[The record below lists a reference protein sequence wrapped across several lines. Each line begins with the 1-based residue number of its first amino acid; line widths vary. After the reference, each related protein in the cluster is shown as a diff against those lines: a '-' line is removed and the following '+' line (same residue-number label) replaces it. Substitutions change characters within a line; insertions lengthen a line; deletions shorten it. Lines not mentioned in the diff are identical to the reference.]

1 MCATMNVDAITRAVE
16 LAGGQTALA
25 KQLGVSQ
32 GLVWHWCAG
41 RLKVRAERC
50 GAIETATNGQV
61 TRAMLRPDV
70 FGEAPAAD
78 LREAG

>member
-1 MCATMNVDAITRAVE
+1 MDTQPIRRAAE
-16 LAGGQTALA
+16 IAGGQTALG
-25 KQLGVSQ
+25 KLINVSQ

-41 RLKVRAERC
+41 RLKVPAERC
-50 GAIETATNGQV
+50 IAVEQATGNQV
-61 TRAMLRPDV
+61 TRYQLRPDV